1 MADVIL
7 GRAGS
12 TVLIDLDVCVK
23 TGRVTHDR
31 VTLRGHTTPAWVT
44 LLLLFTIVG
53 FFIAGMMSSR
63 RYRVTLPFSHEVHE
77 RWRNNR
83 RLAWL
88 VALIGVCALMATA
101 TVGDDDAGL
110 FVGSGFAFMAG
121 GVVLGTIN
129 AVKNNVGIRMTRDD
143 DLVLTGAHPTF
154 VQAVNTASREPLT
167 R

>member
-1 MADVIL
+1 M

-12 TVLIDLDVCVK
+12 AVLVDLDVCVK

-31 VTLRGHTTPAWVT
+31 VTLRGQTTPAWVT

-53 FFIAGMMSSR
+53 FFIAGLMSSR
-63 RYRVTLPFSHEVHE
+63 RYRVTLPFSHEVHD

-88 VALIGVCALMATA
+88 VALIGVVALMAGSTL
-101 TVGDDDAGL
+101 GNDYAGL
-110 FVGSGFAFMAG
+110 LVGSGIAFMAG
-121 GVVLGTIN
+121 GVALGTVN
-129 AVKNNVGIRMTRDD
+129 AVSNNVGIRMTRDE
-143 DLVLTGAHPTF
+143 DLVLTGAHSAF
-154 VQAVNTASREPLT
+154 VKAVNAASREPQM